1 LKGIHPK
8 SQSRQ
13 LDCKDIRE
21 ELVKSLGRV
30 TILLSFLLS
39 GPYSSVVYG
48 QAMRPR
54 LLVSASDIRVIRE
67 SLGKYAWFDK
77 VYGEA
82 KEAVDRACAGPIEVP
97 KPVDA
102 GGYAH
107 EKHKQ
112 NYREMQSAG
121 ILFQLTRDE
130 RYARFIRDML
140 LQYAALYP
148 TLGKHPMAASDEYG
162 RLFWQTL
169 NENVWMVHV
178 AQAYDCIYDWLTP
191 ADRETIEGKLLRPM
205 AKFFMVEHAATVDRI
220 HNHGTWMVAAVGMLG
235 YALNDTNLI
244 DIALYGT
251 KKDKKGGF
259 LRQMELLFSP
269 DGYYT
274 EGAYY
279 VRYAIQPFIVFA
291 QAIENNQP
299 ELRIFEFRNQ
309 ILRKAVAAELQLT
322 DANGRFIPIN
332 DALKEMSV
340 LSPETVLALDVAF
353 HRYGDGGGWLAMAQ
367 KQGKVSLDASG
378 LAIARALQAQEKPAA
393 FTARSVEY
401 TDGPLGDEGGIGI
414 LRSGPPND
422 QSMLVMK
429 YGAQGFGHGHF
440 DKLGF
445 LYYDRGREIVQD
457 YGAVRFINIEPKFGG
472 RYLPETESWSKQT
485 IAHNTVTVDGK
496 SHYGGVYRV
505 AQQHHADRHF
515 FSAADPDI
523 QVMSGKAEGVYQG
536 VSMQRTMAMI
546 RDSALPKPIILD
558 LFRLESKQ
566 RHQYDL
572 PLYYM
577 GQFIHTNVAYKAS
590 DSVRTQ
596 LGLASGYQHLWK
608 EAEGKAAGPVTFT
621 WLQGDRFYSTVSA
634 ADTSTEV
641 LFTRIG
647 AGDPD
652 FNLRSES
659 GIMLRR
665 NAASTVFATVL
676 EPHGFF
682 DPVNEISI
690 KATGR
695 VREVK
700 VLASTADAT
709 VIEIS
714 GTGSLH
720 WLFAVVNGEASIDA
734 MHAITVGGKTLS
746 WKGNYNL
753 WKN

>member
-1 LKGIHPK
+1 MKI
-8 SQSRQ
+8 
-13 LDCKDIRE
+13 IR
-21 ELVKSLGRV
+21 RIA
-30 TILLSFLLS
+30 ILLVMFLSASDYAVL
-39 GPYSSVVYG
+39 YG
-48 QAMRPR
+48 QVVRPR
-54 LLVSASDIRVIRE
+54 LLLSAADVRLMRE
-67 SLGKYAWFDK
+67 SLGRYAWFDK
-77 VYGEA
+77 AYGEA
-82 KEAVDRACAGPIEVP
+82 KEAVDRACASPIDVP

-107 EKHKQ
+107 ERHKQ

-121 ILFQLTRDE
+121 ILYQVTKDE

-140 LQYAALYP
+140 LQYADLYP

-169 NENVWMVHV
+169 NETVWMVHA
-178 AQAYDCIYDWLTP
+178 AQAYDCIYDWLTI
-191 ADRETIEGKLLRPM
+191 ADRGTIESKLLRPM
-205 AKFFMVEHAATVDRI
+205 ARFLTIEHAATVDRI

-235 YALNDTNLI
+235 YALNDTNLV

-251 KKDKKGGF
+251 KKDKKAGF

-269 DGYYT
+269 DGYYA

-279 VRYAIQPFIVFA
+279 VRYAIQPFIILA

-299 ELRIFEFRNQ
+299 ELKVFEFRNQ
-309 ILRKAVAAELQLT
+309 ILKKAIVAELQLT

-340 LSPETVLALDVAF
+340 LSQETILALDVAF
-353 HRYGDGGGWLAMAQ
+353 LRYGDRGGWLAMAQ

-378 LAIARALQAQEKPAA
+378 LAVARALQNQGTPTTFAS
-393 FTARSVEY
+393 RSVEY
-401 TDGPLGDEGGIGI
+401 IDGPLGDEGGIGI
-414 LRSGPPND
+414 LRSGPPDD

-457 YGAVRFINIEPKFGG
+457 YGAVRFVNVEPKFGG

-485 IAHNTVTVDGK
+485 IAHNTVTVDGT

-505 AQQHHADRHF
+505 AQEHHADRHF
-515 FSAADPDI
+515 FSAANPAI
-523 QVMSGKAEGVYQG
+523 QVMSGKIDGAYRG

-546 RDSALPKPIILD
+546 CDSALPKPVILD
-558 LFRLESKQ
+558 LFRIDSKQ
-566 RHQYDL
+566 KHQYDL

-577 GQFIHTNVAYKAS
+577 GQFIHTNVAYRAF
-590 DSVRTQ
+590 DSARTR
-596 LGLASGYQHLWK
+596 LGLSNGYQHLWK
-608 EAEGKAAGPVTFT
+608 EAEGRAAGSVAFT
-621 WLQGDRFYSTVSA
+621 WLQGDRYYSMISA
-634 ADTSTEV
+634 ADTSTFV
-641 LFTRIG
+641 MFTRIG
-647 AGDPD
+647 AGDPN
-652 FNLRSES
+652 FNLRSEP
-659 GIMLRR
+659 GIVLRR

-676 EPHGFF
+676 EPHGYFE
-682 DPVNEISI
+682 PVNEISL

-695 VREVK
+695 VKEIN
-700 VLASTADAT
+700 VLVSTAEAT
-709 VIEIS
+709 VVEIN

-720 WLFAVVNGEASIDA
+720 WLFAVVNGEASTEA
-734 MHAITVGGKTLS
+734 SHSITVGGKTIS
-746 WKGNYNL
+746 WKGNYSL
-753 WKN
+753 WKH

>member
-1 LKGIHPK
+1 MK
-8 SQSRQ
+8 S
-13 LDCKDIRE
+13 IR
-21 ELVKSLGRV
+21 RV
-30 TILLSFLLS
+30 TILLALLLLAMYAS
-39 GPYSSVVYG
+39 LLYG
-48 QAMRPR
+48 QVVRPR
-54 LLVSASDIRVIRE
+54 LLLSAADVRLIKE

-77 VYGEA
+77 AYGEA
-82 KEAVDRACAGPIEVP
+82 KEAVDRACASSIDVP

-107 EKHKQ
+107 ERHKQ

-121 ILFQLTRDE
+121 ILYQVTKDE
-130 RYARFIRDML
+130 RYAKFVRDML

-162 RLFWQTL
+162 KLFWQAL
-169 NENVWMVHV
+169 NETVWMVHV

-191 ADRETIEGKLLRPM
+191 ADREAIEGKVLRPM
-205 AKFFMVEHAATVDRI
+205 AKFFTVEHAATVDRI

-235 YALNDTNLI
+235 YALNDKNLI

-251 KKDKKGGF
+251 KKDKKAGF
-259 LRQMELLFSP
+259 VRQMELLFSP

-279 VRYAIQPFIVFA
+279 VRYAIQPFIIFT

-309 ILRKAVAAELQLT
+309 ILKKAVAAELQLT

-340 LSPETVLALDVAF
+340 LSQETILALDVAF
-353 HRYGDGGGWLAMAQ
+353 LRYGDEGGWLSMAQ

-378 LAIARALQAQEKPAA
+378 LAVARALQNQGTPMA
-393 FTARSVEY
+393 FRSRSVEY
-401 TDGPLGDEGGIGI
+401 TDGPLGNEGGIGI
-414 LRSGPPND
+414 LRSGPSDD

-445 LYYDRGREIVQD
+445 LYYDRGRELVQD

-485 IAHNTVTVDGK
+485 IAHNTVTVDGV

-515 FSAADPDI
+515 FSVTDPNV
-523 QVMSGKAEGVYQG
+523 QVMSGKADGVYQG
-536 VSMQRTMAMI
+536 VSMQRTMAMVS
-546 RDSALPKPIILD
+546 DSTLPKPIIID
-558 LFRLESKQ
+558 LFRIDSKQ
-566 RHQYDL
+566 KHQYDL
-572 PLYYM
+572 PLYYI
-577 GQFIHTNVAYKAS
+577 GQFIHTNIAYKAF
-590 DSVRTQ
+590 DSVRTRV
-596 LGLASGYQHLWK
+596 GHSNGYQHLWK
-608 EAEGKAAGPVTFT
+608 EAEGRAVGCVAFT
-621 WLQGDRFYSTVSA
+621 WLQGDRYYSMVSA
-634 ADTSTEV
+634 ADTSTFV
-641 LFTRIG
+641 MFTRIG

-652 FNLRSES
+652 FNLRSEP

-665 NAASTVFATVL
+665 NATSTVFATVL
-676 EPHGFF
+676 EPHGYFE
-682 DPVNEISI
+682 PVNEISI
-690 KATGR
+690 RATGS
-695 VREVK
+695 VKEVN
-700 VLASTADAT
+700 VLVSTSEAT
-709 VIEIS
+709 VVEIN

-720 WLFAVVNGEASIDA
+720 WVFATINGEASTEA
-734 MHAITVGGKTLS
+734 SHSITVGGKTFS
-746 WKGNYNL
+746 WKGNYYL